1 MNEEPA
7 SAMNTGT
14 PASST
19 ARNRNAM
26 TIIGLLC
33 SSVGCDLMRHVVRPA
48 PTHPSVAPD
57 ILNLTDQHQETP
69 ECNAAID
76 IAHRQI
82 EHCHALLMHLFG
94 DCQRD
99 EGEQADKAEFDEID
113 ESQQHRAQPSGLH
126 HV

>member
-26 TIIGLLC
+26 TIIALPC
-33 SSVGCDLMRHVVRPA
+33 SLVGGDLMRHVVRPA

-57 ILNLTDQHQETP
+57 ILNLTDEHEETP

-76 IAHRQI
+76 IAHRQV
-82 EHCHALLMHLFG
+82 EHRHALLMHPFG

-99 EGEQADKAEFDEID
+99 ECEQADKAEFDDID
-113 ESQQHRAQPSGLH
+113 ESQQHG
-126 HV
+126 